1 MTEAKKKLW
10 FRAKSFGWG
19 WVPISW
25 QGWLVTLVYVLVLV
39 WPVLRLDPK
48 VHSASDFF
56 ITYATVFIPATILL
70 FLFCYTK
77 GERPK
82 WRWNL
87 KEAIRLEQEY
97 RMKSN
102 QEQRKD
108 NN

>member
-1 MTEAKKKLW
+1 MTEATKKLW

-48 VHSASDFF
+48 VHSANDFF
-56 ITYATVFIPATILL
+56 ANYVIIFIPATILL
-70 FLFCYTK
+70 LLICYTK
-77 GERPK
+77 GETPK
-82 WRWNL
+82 WRWNI
-87 KEAIRLEQEY
+87 KKAIELEKEY
-97 RMKSN
+97 RKKSN